1 MAYEASTE
9 TPIEPVRRNGE
20 AAGVGVR
27 PGTAP
32 LAGPAR
38 ASAETTAEAVRGI
51 AEEGGELGIEIVDV
65 ASHVEDVTTRV
76 TTQAGKFHALRDS
89 SREVLRYDRS
99 MSKAAEA
106 ARTVAREVGKEV
118 GIRRATVDGALA
130 DIRSLAGMV
139 QNTAA
144 RLEDLRK
151 SLGEVG
157 RTTAEINDIAQQ
169 TNILAINASVEAVRA
184 GSAGAGFAVIA
195 EAVRDLA
202 HQARDASVRID
213 SSIKGL
219 AKLAAELA
227 DASQQGKKRADAVGE
242 GTQTIVS
249 FVEVIDR
256 ATREIDR
263 HAEGISAGAGEV
275 EKRVEGFL
283 GEVSELDRGVE
294 ASSKSLRIVNE
305 RLNGLMGLAERIL
318 TLSARTGVDT
328 VDRRYLE
335 LAVELAG
342 DVSRLFAEE
351 VARGTTRAA
360 DLFDERYV
368 PVPNTNPPQLTAS
381 FTELTD
387 RILPAV
393 LEPPLEQDPRIA
405 FVVAVDRNGYL
416 PTHNRKFSRPQ
427 GRDPEWNK
435 ANCRNRR
442 MFDDRVGLAA
452 ARSTDRALI
461 QCYRRDMGGGNFVL
475 MKDASAPILV
485 GGRHWGALRIG
496 YR

>member
-1 MAYEASTE
+1 MAYEVTAGPMVEALRASEPADESAAATE
-9 TPIEPVRRNGE
+9 TQVE
-20 AAGVGVR
+20 AIR
-27 PGTAP
+27 
-32 LAGPAR
+32 
-38 ASAETTAEAVRGI
+38 SI
-51 AEEGGELGIEIVDV
+51 AKEGGDLGIEIVDV
-65 ASHVEDVTTRV
+65 AGHVEDVTARV
-76 TTQAGKFHALRDS
+76 AKQAGKFHALRDS
-89 SREVLRYDRS
+89 SREVLRYDKS

-106 ARTVAREVGKEV
+106 ARSVAREVGKEV
-118 GIRRATVDGALA
+118 GIRRATVDGALS
-130 DIRSLAGMV
+130 DIRSLAGTV

-144 RLEDLRK
+144 QLEGLRT
-151 SLGEVG
+151 SLQDVG

-195 EAVRDLA
+195 QAVQDLA

-213 SSIKGL
+213 SAIKGL

-227 DASQQGKKRADAVGE
+227 GAAQQGKKKADAVGE

-249 FVEVIDR
+249 FVDVIDR
-256 ATREIDR
+256 AVREIDR

-275 EKRVEGFL
+275 EKRVEGLL
-283 GEVSELDRGVE
+283 GEVTELDRGVE
-294 ASSKSLRIVNE
+294 ASSDSLRIVNE
-305 RLNGLMGLAERIL
+305 RLAGLMGLAERIL
-318 TLSARTGVDT
+318 TLSAGTGVDT
-328 VDRRYLE
+328 VDRPCLD
-335 LAVELAG
+335 LAVELA
-342 DVSRLFAEE
+342 DTVSGLFAEE
-351 VARGTTRAA
+351 LAGGRISIS
-360 DLFDERYV
+360 DLFDTRYV
-368 PVPNTNPPQLTAS
+368 PVPGTNPQQVTTR
-381 FTELTD
+381 FTQLTD

-393 LEPPLEQDPRIA
+393 IEPPLDRDRRIV

-416 PTHNRKFSRPQ
+416 PTHNRKFSQPQ

-452 ARSTDRALI
+452 ARSTGRALI
-461 QCYRRDMGGGNFVL
+461 QCYRRDMGGGKFVL

-485 GGRHWGALRIG
+485 DGRHWGALRIG